1 MRSEMG
7 AREEALVQEEL
18 RSQVAQ
24 AKLGEKVAPGIAG
37 KEQLSLRPPETPQFT
52 ASILETP
59 TQLSLQVRPH
69 LSFEEDQQNHNEL
82 NSSVASSAVNVDSM
96 QAKLEAIR
104 RSKAA
109 LEAKMR
115 VYDRIR

>member
-1 MRSEMG
+1 MDQ
-7 AREEALVQEEL
+7 LYL
-18 RSQVAQ
+18 R
-24 AKLGEKVAPGIAG
+24 PP
-37 KEQLSLRPPETPQFT
+37 EQQLTLRPPETPQFT

-59 TQLSLQVRPH
+59 TQLSLQIRPH
-69 LSFEEDQQNHNEL
+69 LNFAEDKQNHNEL
-82 NSSVASSAVNVDSM
+82 NSSVASSVVVNVDSM
-96 QAKLEAIR
+96 HAKLDAIR